1 MEREYEEKKKR
12 EEERKQAEM
21 ERFMTEMNGGA
32 AVEKE
37 EDGFGNEE
45 DDKDSMDDGI
55 PFACH
60 ICRGPFNDPI
70 VTTCH
75 HYFCQSCM
83 STRVKEVGMGCPIC
97 QKDTHGVL
105 NFPQKLV
112 AKKRRLIGRDG
123 TWEDFFEKKN
133 KSG

>member
-12 EEERKQAEM
+12 AEEKKSQEV
-21 ERFMTEMNGGA
+21 ERFMSEMNGGLG
-32 AVEKE
+32 VKKE
-37 EDGFGNEE
+37 EDGFEQDN
-45 DDKDSMDDGI
+45 DQDNVDDGI

-60 ICRGPFNDPI
+60 LCRGPFKDPI
-70 VTTCH
+70 VTTCN
-75 HYFCQSCM
+75 HYFCESCM
-83 STRVKEVGMGCPIC
+83 SKRVREVGMGCPIC

-123 TWEDFFEKKN
+123 TWEDFFAKN
-133 KSG
+133 RSS